1 MNRLIRPLQKKPGSP
16 QEGGPDDVRES
27 YNQMSCLIHNTVGTP
42 MKTKTL
48 VPFLALSFGLT
59 WGIAALLILFADPIA
74 AVFGEIDRSNPLI
87 ILAVYAPGL
96 AGVLLV
102 WRHYGLE
109 GLGSFFKRLTLWR
122 APVRWWLFLILGVP
136 AVVFTGAAI
145 KGSIGDPFPFS
156 PWYQVLS
163 ALALALFLGPI
174 EEFGWRGLALPL
186 LQRRFAPFW
195 AGLILGIICALWH
208 IPALLMSGMP
218 QSSWSVAPYFLG
230 IVAIYVI
237 LTPFFNAARGSL
249 LVAVLYHFQMMNP
262 LFPDAQPWDNILWI
276 AVAVIVVWL
285 NRGKMFRRGE
295 GAKEVLMS
303 EEENA
308 PAATR
313 YPQADFG
320 MSEV

>member
-1 MNRLIRPLQKKPGSP
+1 
-16 QEGGPDDVRES
+16 
-27 YNQMSCLIHNTVGTP
+27 

-74 AVFGEIDRSNPLI
+74 AVFGEIGLSNPLV
-87 ILAVYAPGL
+87 ILAVYSPGL

-109 GLGSFFKRLTLWR
+109 GLGSFLKRLTLWR
-122 APVRWWLFLILGVP
+122 APVGWWLFMILGIP
-136 AVVFTGAAI
+136 AVVYIGAAI
-145 KGSIGDPFPFS
+145 KGSISDPFPFS
-156 PWYQVLS
+156 SWYQVLPV
-163 ALALALFLGPI
+163 LALALFLGPI

-195 AGLILGIICALWH
+195 AGLILGGIWALWH
-208 IPALLMSGMP
+208 VPSFLLSGLP
-218 QSSWSVAPYFLG
+218 QSAWSAGPYFLG
-230 IVAIYVI
+230 IIAISII
-237 LTPFFNAARGSL
+237 LTPFFNASKGSL

-262 LFPDAQPWDNILWI
+262 IFPDAQPWDNILWI

-295 GAKEVLMS
+295 GVKEVLMS
-303 EEENA
+303 EEEDD
-308 PAATR
+308 PAAAR
-313 YPQADFG
+313 YPQAEVG
-320 MSEV
+320 MSVV